1 MKQRQEVEGLSA
13 KNNLV
18 SNVLSQI
25 NPFSQYV
32 VQDILHESQKEE
44 DPENPS
50 EDEKERHWK
59 LHENL
64 FKKGPEH
71 VVNPDNLIKTSSQMF
86 SVYKYYENPGLQ
98 VQSNYYTQMEDYTEV
113 RTLVP
118 TVKFFDAPQTSTVP
132 DVQVAN

>member
-1 MKQRQEVEGLSA
+1 
-13 KNNLV
+13 
-18 SNVLSQI
+18 
-25 NPFSQYV
+25 
-32 VQDILHESQKEE
+32 VQDILHETQKNYE
-44 DPENPS
+44 ENPA
-50 EDEKERHWK
+50 EDDDKKRHWK

-98 VQSNYYTQMEDYTEV
+98 VQSNYYTQQEDYSEV

-118 TVKFFDAPQTSTVP
+118 NIKFFDAP
-132 DVQVAN
+132 